1 MYKRQDNDF
10 DIIYNQALETWDD
23 KLDVVEV
30 EGGSHDQK
38 VSLYSN
44 TVSYTH
50 LDVYKRQGYERPDML
65 RTYVDNGGKDYFSQ
79 MADVF
84 YKAQR
89 DIFGDVTNIYAVDPF
104 HEGDVYKRQI

>member
-1 MYKRQDNDF
+1 RQGIASFEDEVVEMKVATSFISFEQAKHNIELEINDNDF

-44 TVSYTH
+44 MYRMFMYPNLLSENT
-50 LDVYKRQGYERPDML
+50 G
-65 RTYVDNGGKDYFSQ
+65 
-79 MADVF
+79 
-84 YKAQR
+84 
-89 DIFGDVTNIYAVDPF
+89 TNENPVWKY
-104 HEGDVYKRQI
+104 